1 MMFASDGSRYL
12 GRRERFVMRMMA
24 SLRKRLHVVVEV
36 GDRVHQT
43 RYVCET
49 AMDAQRPLSLW
60 IKEAG
65 TMAWIEAEVRPG
77 DVFMD
82 IGANVGI
89 YSLAAAMR
97 MGGEGVV
104 YAFEPHKVNALA
116 LLKNV
121 AANGLQERVRVV
133 SCALSDGEGM
143 LDFNYQALGSASSA
157 SQFGHRR
164 VPGSADEFVPVA
176 SEMVY
181 GSRVDHLVE
190 TGAIRAPTLVKIDVD
205 GNELAILRGMT
216 GLLRGRQRPR
226 AVQVELN
233 AGEHDAI
240 TAFMTGCGYALARRH
255 DTHEGAKARARGDA
269 PATIAHNAIFMSA

>member
-24 SLRKRLHVVVEV
+24 SLRRRLHVVVEV

-77 DVFMD
+77 DV
-82 IGANVGI
+82 
-89 YSLAAAMR
+89 L
-97 MGGEGVV
+97 
-104 YAFEPHKVNALA
+104 
-116 LLKNV
+116 
-121 AANGLQERVRVV
+121 
-133 SCALSDGEGM
+133 
-143 LDFNYQALGSASSA
+143 
-157 SQFGHRR
+157 
-164 VPGSADEFVPVA
+164 
-176 SEMVY
+176 VY

-190 TGAIRAPTLVKIDVD
+190 TGVIRAPTLVKIDVD

-240 TAFMTGCGYALARRH
+240 TASCRPDAGRRRSGRSGLHAMHRVDAYGRVVGRTGFVPSTTCGEQVLNVRCEATGTRSRR
-255 DTHEGAKARARGDA
+255 GCSPSR
-269 PATIAHNAIFMSA
+269 